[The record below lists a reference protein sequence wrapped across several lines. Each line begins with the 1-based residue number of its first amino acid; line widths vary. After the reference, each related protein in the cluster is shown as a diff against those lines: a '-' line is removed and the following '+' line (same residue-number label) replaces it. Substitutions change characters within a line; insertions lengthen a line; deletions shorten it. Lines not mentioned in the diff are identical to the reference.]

1 MVTLLKN
8 NFDGQT
14 SGATITVANSGA
26 SGDAFS
32 HVVTGTGAAWTY
44 QTSAGVGGTTGA
56 QLAVG
61 SGSSYL
67 RFTATG
73 TDGRRVVLRRTFIW
87 SGSTGATANL
97 LDARTEVSATT
108 SLGSIHIRTTGQLQA
123 RVGNSTDITASRYA
137 IPSTGTYHLE
147 LALTA
152 SSADG
157 ANDGKVEYRLYAA
170 DGTSLLHAWSS
181 GSDQPVSYSPPS
193 HARFSMMTTGGM
205 DGYDRIDNVQ
215 ALFTDDLTAW
225 IGPYVD
231 SRVLPAPV
239 PTLSSVTIPTTPGSS
254 TGSITVSWPK
264 IVDPDLAHY
273 EIHLAPGLDANSGFT
288 QIAMVAQPS
297 GATGTYTATGLA
309 AGPYT
314 VAVRAVPSVP

>member
-14 SGATITVANSGA
+14 SGATITTANSAA
-26 SGDAFS
+26 SGDPFT
-32 HVVTGTGAAWTY
+32 HVVAGTGAAWTY
-44 QTSAGVGGTTGA
+44 QTSAGIGGTVGA

-61 SGSSYL
+61 STSSYL
-67 RFTATG
+67 RLAASG
-73 TDGRRVVLRRTFIW
+73 TDGRRGVARRTFIW
-87 SGSTGATANL
+87 GGTNGALAPL
-97 LDARTEVSATT
+97 LDIRTEVSVTT
-108 SLGSIHIRTTGQLQA
+108 SLGDLHIRTSGQLEV
-123 RVGNSTDITASRYA
+123 RVGNSTYLSASRHT
-137 IPSTGTYHLE
+137 IPSTGTYHVE
-147 LALTA
+147 LAITS

-157 ANDGKVEYRLYAA
+157 ANDGKIEYRLYAA

-181 GSDQPVSYSPPS
+181 GYDQPVSYSPPS

-288 QIAMVAQPS
+288 QIATVAQPA

-314 VAVRAVPSVP
+314 VAVRAVP